1 MLLVIVC
8 AVGVAIVDWFGISVS
23 LPVAGSST
31 TAGLGVVAL
40 LLLLYRV
47 INPVGGDD
55 VEREPALWLGLALL
69 IGLTGGAFVGMWE
82 DHPPKTLA
90 EVNGSASAG

>member
-1 MLLVIVC
+1 MLLAIAC
-8 AVGVAIVDWFGISVS
+8 AVGVAIVDWLGISVS

-31 TAGLGVVAL
+31 TAGLAVVAL
-40 LLLLYRV
+40 LLVLYRV

-55 VEREPALWLGLALL
+55 VEREPALWIGLACLV
-69 IGLTGGAFVGMWE
+69 GLMLGAFVGMWE

-90 EVNGSASAG
+90 EVNGSASAS